1 MQARPSMRDLLGDPT
16 LAKIVARMNSDPG
29 APQSHPYGRMRV
41 QQVDFA

>member
-29 APQSHPYGRMRV
+29 APHSHPYGRMRV
-41 QQVDFA
+41 QQVICA